1 MPVDHRSGSLR
12 PVRRGRCV
20 GHHGAMTRFASGLA
34 QIGGPARDL
43 PAAAEVATGQ
53 ALAGMG
59 GDDPD
64 LACVFVT
71 GEVGDVEGAL
81 LRARALTGA
90 RVAIGCSAGGVIGAG
105 RGVEARPAVSVWVA
119 ALPGARL
126 RPFHLD
132 VVRMPESAA
141 DEPVDPASPSAIA
154 VVGMPRRHETDR
166 LAVVLADPWT
176 FPADAFVDRSTDAL
190 AALPLVGGLAAG
202 GGTRGSTRLLL
213 DGQVH
218 ERGAVGV
225 VLAGPV
231 DVRTVVSQ
239 GCRPVGPAMTVT
251 AADGNALLG
260 LAGAP
265 ALTKLAGVLAA
276 MSPADLALAR
286 DLLQV
291 GIARDEYLDDPG
303 LGDFLVRGVVGV
315 DQERD
320 AVLVGDV
327 VQVGQTVQMHV
338 RDPGTAA
345 AELVDQLTRLCAD
358 ERFGPARGALLF
370 SCNGRG
376 RALFPDSDHDVTA
389 VRAALGLEAVTGFF
403 AAGEIGPVGGRNH
416 LHGFTASLA
425 VFG

>member
-1 MPVDHRSGSLR
+1 M
-12 PVRRGRCV
+12 RGAPEV
-20 GHHGAMTRFASGLA
+20 GHHVAMARFASGLA
-34 QIGGPARDL
+34 QIDRPAHGL
-43 PAAAEVATGQ
+43 LAAAEAATDQ
-53 ALAGMG
+53 ALAELGT
-59 GDDPD
+59 DDPD

-71 GEVGDVEGAL
+71 GEAGDVEDAL
-81 LRARALTGA
+81 LGARKRTGA
-90 RVAIGCSAGGVIGAG
+90 RVVVGCNAGGVIGAG
-105 RGVEARPAVSVWVA
+105 RGVEAQPAVSVWVA
-119 ALPGARL
+119 ALPGVNL

-132 VVRMPESAA
+132 VVRVAA
-141 DEPVDPASPSAIA
+141 DADGADGTAGGTPHAMPSALA
-154 VVGMPRRHETDR
+154 VVGMPRREDADR
-166 LAVVLADPWT
+166 VAVVLADPWT
-176 FPADAFVDRSTDAL
+176 FPADAFIDRSTDAL

-202 GGTRGSTRLLL
+202 SGARGSTRLLL
-213 DGQVH
+213 DGRVH

-231 DVRTVVSQ
+231 EVRIVVSQ

-260 LAGAP
+260 LAGAS

-276 MSPADLALAR
+276 MAPADLALAR

-315 DQERD
+315 DQDRG
-320 AVLVGDV
+320 AVLIGDV

-345 AELVDQLTRLCAD
+345 TDLVDQLAGLRAD
-358 ERFGPARGALLF
+358 ADFGPAQGALLF
-370 SCNGRG
+370 SCTGRG

-425 VFG
+425 VFGSGAR

>member
-1 MPVDHRSGSLR
+1 MREDPA
-12 PVRRGRCV
+12 VR
-20 GHHGAMTRFASGLA
+20 HHVAMARFASGLA
-34 QIGGPARDL
+34 QVGGRAPDLPTAARVAADQALLGLGGP
-43 PAAAEVATGQ
+43 V
-53 ALAGMG
+53 
-59 GDDPD
+59 PD
-64 LACVFVT
+64 LACIFVT
-71 GEVGDVEGAL
+71 GEMADVEPTL
-81 LRARALTGA
+81 VRARELTGA
-90 RVAIGCSAGGVIGAG
+90 SVVIGCNAGGVIGAG

-119 ALPGARL
+119 ALPRVML

-132 VVRMPESAA
+132 VVRIDGSEDAL
-141 DEPVDPASPSAIA
+141 A
-154 VVGMPRRHETDR
+154 VVGMPRREAADEVA
-166 LAVVLADPWT
+166 LVLADPWT
-176 FPADAFVDRSTDAL
+176 FPADAFVDRSTEAL
-190 AALPLVGGLAAG
+190 DALPLVGGLAAG
-202 GGTRGSTRLLL
+202 GGTHRSTRLLL
-213 DGQVH
+213 DGRVH

-225 VLAGPV
+225 VLGGAV

-251 AADGNALLG
+251 AAEGNALLG
-260 LAGAP
+260 LAGMP

-276 MSPADLALAR
+276 MTPTDLALAR

-315 DQERD
+315 DQERG

-345 AELVDQLTRLCAD
+345 AELVHQLTELSAD
-358 ERFGPARGALLF
+358 AEFGAAQGALLF
-370 SCNGRG
+370 SCTGRG
-376 RALFPDSDHDVTA
+376 RALFPDSHHDITA
-389 VRAALGLEAVTGFF
+389 VCAALGLEAVTGFF

-425 VFG
+425 VFGSGPR

>member
-1 MPVDHRSGSLR
+1 M
-12 PVRRGRCV
+12 V
-20 GHHGAMTRFASGLA
+20 GPKVGNDVAVGRFASGLA
-34 QIGGPARDL
+34 QIGGQARDL
-43 PAAAEVATGQ
+43 SAAAEVATGQ
-53 ALAGMG
+53 ALAGLG
-59 GDDPD
+59 SGAPD

-71 GEVGDVEGAL
+71 GEVGDVGEAL
-81 LRARALTGA
+81 LCARKLTAA
-90 RVAIGCSAGGVIGAG
+90 RVVIGCNAGGVIGLG
-105 RGVEARPAVSVWVA
+105 RGVEAQPAVSVWVA
-119 ALPGARL
+119 ELPGVTL

-132 VVRMPESAA
+132 VVRLA
-141 DEPVDPASPSAIA
+141 DEAAAGTPQTATPSSLA
-154 VVGMPRRHETDR
+154 VVGMPRREDPDR
-166 LAVVLADPWT
+166 VALILADPWT
-176 FPADAFVDRSTDAL
+176 FPADAFVDRSTEAL

-213 DGQVH
+213 DGRVH

-231 DVRTVVSQ
+231 EVRTVVSQ
-239 GCRPVGPAMTVT
+239 GCRPVGPPMTVT

-260 LAGAP
+260 LAGAS
-265 ALTKLAGVLAA
+265 ALTKLAGVLAS

-315 DQERD
+315 DQDRG

-345 AELVDQLTRLCAD
+345 TDLVAHLAGLRAD
-358 ERFGPARGALLF
+358 KEFGPAQGALLF
-370 SCNGRG
+370 SCTGRG

>member
-1 MPVDHRSGSLR
+1 MD
-12 PVRRGRCV
+12 
-20 GHHGAMTRFASGLA
+20 
-34 QIGGPARDL
+34 
-43 PAAAEVATGQ
+43 
-53 ALAGMG
+53 
-59 GDDPD
+59 
-64 LACVFVT
+64 
-71 GEVGDVEGAL
+71 
-81 LRARALTGA
+81 
-90 RVAIGCSAGGVIGAG
+90 
-105 RGVEARPAVSVWVA
+105 
-119 ALPGARL
+119 
-126 RPFHLD
+126 
-132 VVRMPESAA
+132 
-141 DEPVDPASPSAIA
+141 
-154 VVGMPRRHETDR
+154 
-166 LAVVLADPWT
+166 

-303 LGDFLVRGVVGV
+303 LGDYLVRSVVGV
-315 DQERD
+315 DQDRG

-345 AELVDQLTRLCAD
+345 TDLVDHLAQLRAD
-358 ERFGPARGALLF
+358 KEFGPAQGALLF
-370 SCNGRG
+370 SCTGRG
-376 RALFPDSDHDVTA
+376 RALFPDSNHDVTA

>member
-1 MPVDHRSGSLR
+1 M
-12 PVRRGRCV
+12 
-20 GHHGAMTRFASGLA
+20 ARFASGLA
-34 QIGGPARDL
+34 QVGGHAGEL
-43 PAAAEVATGQ
+43 VVAAQIATDQ
-53 ALAGMG
+53 ALAGLG
-59 GDDPD
+59 SQTPD
-64 LACVFVT
+64 LACIFIT
-71 GEVGDVEGAL
+71 GEIEDVEKAL
-81 LRARALTGA
+81 VRARELTGA
-90 RVAIGCSAGGVIGAG
+90 RVVIGCNAGGVIGAG
-105 RGVEARPAVSVWVA
+105 RGIEARPAVSVWVA
-119 ALPGARL
+119 VLPGVGL

-132 VVRMPESAA
+132 VVRIEGSDESL
-141 DEPVDPASPSAIA
+141 A
-154 VVGMPRRHETDR
+154 VIGMPRREAAD
-166 LAVVLADPWT
+166 AVALVLADPWT

-190 AALPLVGGLAAG
+190 DALPLVGGLAAG
-202 GGTRGSTRLLL
+202 GGIRGSTRLLL
-213 DGQVH
+213 DDQVH
-218 ERGAVGV
+218 DRGAVGV

-260 LAGAP
+260 LAGTP

-276 MSPADLALAR
+276 LNPTDLALAR

-291 GIARDEYLDDPG
+291 GIARDEYLDNPG

-315 DQERD
+315 DQDRG

-338 RDPGTAA
+338 RDAGTAA
-345 AELVDQLTRLCAD
+345 AELIHQLTELGTDA
-358 ERFGPARGALLF
+358 EFGAPEGALLF
-370 SCNGRG
+370 SCTGRG
-376 RALFPDSDHDVTA
+376 RALFPDSHHDVTA

-425 VFG
+425 VFGSGRR

>member
-1 MPVDHRSGSLR
+1 M
-12 PVRRGRCV
+12 
-20 GHHGAMTRFASGLA
+20 ARFASGLA
-34 QIGGPARDL
+34 QIGGRARDL
-43 PAAAEVATGQ
+43 CAAAEAATGQ
-53 ALAGMG
+53 ALAGLG
-59 GDDPD
+59 SDDPD

-71 GEVGDVEGAL
+71 GEVGDVEDAL
-81 LRARALTGA
+81 LCARKLTAA
-90 RVAIGCSAGGVIGAG
+90 RVVIGCTAGGVIGAG
-105 RGVEARPAVSVWVA
+105 RGLEARPAVSVWVA
-119 ALPGARL
+119 ALPGVGL

-132 VVRMPESAA
+132 VVRVAGDGDA
-141 DEPVDPASPSAIA
+141 LA
-154 VVGMPRRHETDR
+154 VVGMPRRTDPDR
-166 LAVVLADPWT
+166 VGLVLADPWT

-202 GGTRGSTRLLL
+202 AGTRGSTRLLL
-213 DGQVH
+213 DGRVH

-225 VLAGPV
+225 VVAGPV

-260 LAGAP
+260 LAGVP

-276 MSPADLALAR
+276 MSPSDFTLAR

-291 GIARDEYLDDPG
+291 GIARDEYIDDPG
-303 LGDFLVRGVVGV
+303 LGDFLVRSVVGV
-315 DQERD
+315 DQERG

-345 AELVDQLTRLCAD
+345 TDLVDQLAGLRAD
-358 ERFGPARGALLF
+358 EAFAPAGGALLF
-370 SCNGRG
+370 SCTGRG

-389 VRAALGLEAVTGFF
+389 VRAALGLEAVSGFF
-403 AAGEIGPVGGRNH
+403 AAGEIGPVGGRNY

-425 VFG
+425 VFGSGRA